1 MPASEPPLDKATSGF
16 EAERRAAFANTL
28 FKGASVPVEK
38 GSRLV
43 LMLVAAPAL
52 GAAAFGCYQFAA
64 TLTTFLMLC
73 TEMGLGVWTT
83 RTLARDR
90 SRAPVVVGTA
100 LRMRGLAVVPYL
112 VAMGVVVA
120 VLGPGDTRV
129 AIAFLAPIALANA
142 VVDYAATVFRGFERF
157 QDEAGLNV
165 VRALLTMGA
174 GLGALALRPTI
185 GALGAGVLVG
195 TSISAAAA
203 FVLFGRRYRLI
214 GRGAGGR
221 FDRPTARA
229 ALAQGIPLW
238 LVTLISLLYFRG
250 DVLLMRIFVGNAEIG
265 AYSAAYKIFEGAAI
279 LPGVI
284 MAGAFPALARAH
296 GDPARQRRWER
307 LLVATLLGLGA
318 AAGAAVYAG
327 DARVVQLVYGPGF
340 ARAVA
345 SLRILALAVPFLFL
359 NAALTSILIARNLER
374 RNLLFAILMLLVNTG
389 ANLVLIPRAGGPGAA
404 WATALTE
411 VALTVS
417 CLIVLR
423 GRRRE
428 TGAGAGA

>member
-1 MPASEPPLDKATSGF
+1 MATLALNDM
-16 EAERRAAFANTL
+16 AERRTAFANML

-43 LMLVAAPAL
+43 LMLAAAPAL

-100 LRMRGLAVVPYL
+100 LRMRGLALVPYAVAVTL
-112 VAMGVVVA
+112 VALLV
-120 VLGPGDTRV
+120 GPGDTRTALV
-129 AIAFLAPIALANA
+129 FLAPIALGNA

-165 VRALLTMGA
+165 LRALCTMGA
-174 GLGALALRPTI
+174 GLGALALSRTV
-185 GALGAGVLVG
+185 GALGAGVLAG
-195 TSISAAAA
+195 TAISAAGA
-203 FVLFGRRYRLI
+203 FLLFARRYRLI
-214 GRGAGGR
+214 GTGAESGL
-221 FDRPTARA
+221 DRPTARA

-279 LPGVI
+279 VPGVI
-284 MAGAFPALARAH
+284 MAGAFPPLARAH
-296 GDPARQRRWER
+296 GDPGRQGRWER
-307 LLVATLLGLGA
+307 LLLATLVGLGA
-318 AAGAAVYAG
+318 ASALGLYAGAARIVS
-327 DARVVQLVYGPGF
+327 LVYGAGF
-340 ARAVA
+340 ARAVP
-345 SLRILALAVPFLFL
+345 SLRLLALGLPFLYA

-374 RNLLFAILMLLVNTG
+374 RNLLFALLMLVVNTG
-389 ANLVLIPRAGGPGAA
+389 ANLVLIPRRGGPGAA
-404 WATALTE
+404 WATVLTELALTI
-411 VALTVS
+411 S
-417 CLIVLR
+417 CLLVLR
-423 GRRRE
+423 RRRSDFG
-428 TGAGAGA
+428 TAGA

>member
-1 MPASEPPLDKATSGF
+1 MPAREPPLDKATSGF

-43 LMLVAAPAL
+43 LMLAAAPAL

-73 TEMGLGVWTT
+73 TEMGLGIWTT
-83 RTLARDR
+83 RALARDR
-90 SRAPVVVGTA
+90 SRAAVLVGTA
-100 LRMRGLAVVPYL
+100 LRMRGLAVVPYV
-112 VAMGVVVA
+112 VAMAVAVA

-129 AIAFLAPIALANA
+129 AIVFLAPIALGNA

-185 GALGAGVLVG
+185 GALGAGVLAG
-195 TSISAAAA
+195 TAISAAGA
-203 FVLFGRRYRLI
+203 FLLFAWRYRLI
-214 GRGAGGR
+214 GRGTGSR
-221 FDRPTARA
+221 FDRGVARA

-250 DVLLMRIFVGNAEIG
+250 DVLLMRIFVGDAEIG
-265 AYSAAYKIFEGAAI
+265 AYSAAYKIFEGVAI

-307 LLVATLLGLGA
+307 LLVTTLLGLGA
-318 AAGAAVYAG
+318 AAGAAVYGA
-327 DARVVQLVYGPGF
+327 GF

-423 GRRRE
+423 GRRLE
-428 TGAGAGA
+428 TEGAAGA